1 MDDLFAIRCLSDRLE
16 QPAPP
21 PIVMPKSLS
30 SPAPGAPSKLHA
42 GASPTKGVPQPW
54 KKGMGG
60 ASTAAEGVPFTHLR
74 GCPRTGVAG
83 SRDGR
88 RRRVATYRH
97 GGMFC
102 IRSLLYQSK
111 PGRFF
116 LQPVRLGGLR
126 SSGLLANP
134 TGAWCSYRTQ
144 HQRNLRHQQG
154 SPRRLRW
161 QGRCRNHAMYATANV
176 RSGVDGR
183 RPCVSPKSS
192 RAAEPC
198 SGTPSAW
205 TRGRARLRCPDRRSR
220 LR

>member
-88 RRRVATYRH
+88 RRRVATYHH
-97 GGMFC
+97 GGYV
-102 IRSLLYQSK
+102 LYTK
-111 PGRFF
+111 PIVPIKTRPVLPPTSSVGRP
-116 LQPVRLGGLR
+116 PV
-126 SSGLLANP
+126 
-134 TGAWCSYRTQ
+134 
-144 HQRNLRHQQG
+144 QRFAGKPN
-154 SPRRLRW
+154 RRLVFLSYTTPTQSTPPTRKPT
-161 QGRCRNHAMYATANV
+161 QTSLARTLPQPRNV
-176 RSGVDGR
+176 RHR
-183 RPCVSPKSS
+183 EC
-192 RAAEPC
+192 
-198 SGTPSAW
+198 T
-205 TRGRARLRCPDRRSR
+205 LRC
-220 LR
+220 